1 MTRRPKTP
9 QYKEFNH
16 RPDCFGR
23 WQQHEA
29 NLADWRRPDQPLMV
43 EIGAGRGRIS
53 LEFARTNP
61 AWQVLAVDLK
71 SDRLNQAA
79 RQSSGDSL
87 ALLQAHVDQLADY
100 LALEHQAN
108 LIWLAFPDPQPKPR
122 QLKHRLTSPE
132 RLDQW
137 QQLLVPGGR
146 LRLKTDHVGFFVA
159 SRQLL
164 ATRPGWELT
173 AVVDNLPLA
182 GDYPVDVLTPTAY
195 ETRFRAQGRPIYYLE
210 ARTRPNRGQGGGVS
224 YNQGGPVET
233 VLRV

>member
-9 QYKEFNH
+9 QYEEFNR
-16 RPDCFGR
+16 RPDCFGQR
-23 WQQHEA
+23 QQHEA
-29 NLADWRRPDQPLMV
+29 NLADWRQPDRPLMV
-43 EIGAGRGRIS
+43 EIGAGRAQTS

-61 AWQVLAVDLK
+61 AWQVLAIDLK

-79 RQSSGDSL
+79 CQSPGDRL
-87 ALLQAHVDQLADY
+87 ALLQTHVDQLEDY
-100 LALEHQAN
+100 LALGHQAN
-108 LIWLAFPDPQPKPR
+108 LIWLAFPDPQPKKR
-122 QLKHRLTSPE
+122 QLKHRLTSPD
-132 RLDQW
+132 RLDRW

-146 LRLKTDHVGFFVA
+146 LRLKTDHADFFAA

-182 GDYPVDVLTPTAY
+182 GDYPADVLAPTAY

-210 ARTRPNRGQGGGVS
+210 ARTDPPGSRAG
-224 YNQGGPVET
+224 E
-233 VLRV
+233 